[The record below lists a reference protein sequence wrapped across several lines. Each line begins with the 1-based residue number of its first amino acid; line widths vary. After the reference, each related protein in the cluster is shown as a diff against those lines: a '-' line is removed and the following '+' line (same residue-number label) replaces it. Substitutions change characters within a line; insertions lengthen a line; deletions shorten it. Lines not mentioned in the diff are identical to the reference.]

1 MHAETMISLNVKD
14 NSLEIS
20 SLPLE
25 EMSFEELQSA
35 RNAVDAILKKEK
47 LSKFSVDLSGISTN
61 NYSAMTFLIG
71 CGELCSNNN
80 ITVKFRNLTDEK
92 LKAELLKLGFTAQGT
107 YYPKEFRKEKPKSVF
122 ITAGDAV
129 YNFCEDTKK
138 LTGFIGEVVKAVYYI
153 IRNPRKLDLKEVLFY
168 MDKSGADGVP
178 IVMMICFL
186 MGLILAFQGIAQ
198 MGKFGLQI
206 YVADLVGLAIVR
218 ELGPL
223 LVAMI
228 CIGRAGSAYAAE
240 LGTMNVSEEI
250 DAMNTMGL
258 KPARFLV
265 IPKIIALTLVVPM
278 LVLIGDISGI
288 VGGVIIGVSTSDISL
303 TEYMNRTLES
313 LIPWNIGETLIKGFI
328 FAVIIAA
335 VGCFRGFEADKD
347 AKGVGKAATSSVVSG
362 IFLVIVADFF
372 VTFFLP
378 QILGVFGVNY

>member
-1 MHAETMISLNVKD
+1 MISLDVKD
-14 NSLEIS
+14 NKLEIS
-20 SLPLE
+20 SLPVE
-25 EMSFEELQSA
+25 EISFEEMQSS
-35 RNAVDAILKKEK
+35 RNEIDRILKKVKISE
-47 LSKFSVDLSGISTN
+47 FSIDLSGIRIN

-71 CGELCSNNN
+71 CGELCSKNR
-80 ITVKFRNLTDEK
+80 ITLRFLNLKDEK
-92 LKAELLKLGFTAQGT
+92 LKGGLLKLGFTDQGL
-107 YYPKEFRKEKPKSVF
+107 YMPKEFRKEKPKSVF
-122 ITAGDAV
+122 ITAGDSI
-129 YNFCEDTKK
+129 YKFCDDTKK
-138 LTGFIGEVVKAVYYI
+138 LTGFIGDVVKAVFHI

-178 IVMMICFL
+178 IVMLICFL

-288 VGGVIIGVSTSDISL
+288 AGGVIIGVSTSDITL
-303 TEYMNRTLES
+303 TEYTNRTLDA

-328 FAVIIAA
+328 FAFIIAA

>member
-1 MHAETMISLNVKD
+1 
-14 NSLEIS
+14 
-20 SLPLE
+20 
-25 EMSFEELQSA
+25 
-35 RNAVDAILKKEK
+35 
-47 LSKFSVDLSGISTN
+47 
-61 NYSAMTFLIG
+61 
-71 CGELCSNNN
+71 
-80 ITVKFRNLTDEK
+80 
-92 LKAELLKLGFTAQGT
+92 
-107 YYPKEFRKEKPKSVF
+107 
-122 ITAGDAV
+122 
-129 YNFCEDTKK
+129 
-138 LTGFIGEVVKAVYYI
+138 
-153 IRNPRKLDLKEVLFY
+153 

>member
-1 MHAETMISLNVKD
+1 MISLNIRNHK
-14 NSLEIS
+14 LEIS
-20 SLPLE
+20 SLPVE
-25 EMSFEELQSA
+25 EMSFEELQSS
-35 RNAVDAILKKEK
+35 RNQVKKILEKEK
-47 LSKFSVDLSGISTN
+47 VPGFIIDLAGIMIN

-71 CGELCSNNN
+71 CGELCAQNN
-80 ITVKFRNLTDEK
+80 ITVKFINVAEDS
-92 LKAELLKLGFTAQGT
+92 LKDGLAKLGFTDDGL
-107 YYPKEFRKEKPKSVF
+107 YSPKEFRREIPKSVY

-129 YNFCEDTKK
+129 YKFCEDTKR
-138 LTGFIGEVVKAVYYI
+138 LTGFIGEVVKAVFYI

-178 IVMMICFL
+178 IVMLICFL

-240 LGTMNVSEEI
+240 LGLMNASEEI

-258 KPARFLV
+258 KPARSLV
-265 IPKIIALTLVVPM
+265 IPKIIALMLVVPM

-288 VGGVIIGVSTSDISL
+288 AGGVIIGVSTSDITF
-303 TEYMNRTLES
+303 TEYLNRTLQA
-313 LIPWNIGETLIKGFI
+313 LIPWNIGETLIKAFI
-328 FAVIIAA
+328 FAIIIAA
-335 VGCFRGFEADKD
+335 VGCFRGFEAEKD

>member
-1 MHAETMISLNVKD
+1 MISLDVKD
-14 NSLEIS
+14 NKLEIS
-20 SLPLE
+20 SLPVE
-25 EMSFEELQSA
+25 EISFEEMQYS
-35 RNAVDAILKKEK
+35 RNEIDKILKKVKISE
-47 LSKFSVDLSGISTN
+47 FSIDLSGIRIN

-71 CGELCSNNN
+71 CGELSSKNG
-80 ITVKFRNLTDEK
+80 ITLKFLNLKDEK
-92 LKAELLKLGFTAQGT
+92 LKAGLLKLGFTDQGL
-107 YYPKEFRKEKPKSVF
+107 YMPKEFRKEKPKSVF
-122 ITAGDAV
+122 ITAGDAI
-129 YNFCEDTKK
+129 YKFCDDTKK
-138 LTGFIGEVVKAVYYI
+138 LTGFIGDVVKAVFHI

-178 IVMMICFL
+178 IVMLICFL

-288 VGGVIIGVSTSDISL
+288 AGGVIIGVSASDITL
-303 TEYMNRTLES
+303 TEYTNRTLDA

-328 FAVIIAA
+328 FAFIIAA